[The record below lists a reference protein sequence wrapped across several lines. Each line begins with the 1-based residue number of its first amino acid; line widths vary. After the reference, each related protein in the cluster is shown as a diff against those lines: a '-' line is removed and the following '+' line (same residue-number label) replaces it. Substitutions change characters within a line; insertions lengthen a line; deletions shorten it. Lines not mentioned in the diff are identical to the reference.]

1 MGADYLRT
9 NFSGGGLVSV
19 AFGQGDAG
27 AGTAS
32 TISVP
37 PTPLIT
43 QVFATGQSN
52 TTNSAEHR
60 FTFSPI
66 GEWRFGGRF
75 RISKSVSFN
84 FGYTGMWLSQI
95 ARASTN
101 TAFVTRFKRSP
112 IATQNL
118 TAQLASNDPTDPAAI
133 TSEGFTAVVDQSNR
147 LVSNYPGSNGG
158 YIPNSAAAGV
168 GAEFQTVPPTIQVRD
183 AQGQQT
189 IVRNPRQFVG
199 EEFTAY
205 TQQNPDVGGQ
215 EYVLTN
221 GIDFGIEIKY

>member
-1 MGADYLRT
+1 
-9 NFSGGGLVSV
+9 
-19 AFGQGDAG
+19 
-27 AGTAS
+27 
-32 TISVP
+32 
-37 PTPLIT
+37 
-43 QVFATGQSN
+43 
-52 TTNSAEHR
+52 
-60 FTFSPI
+60 
-66 GEWRFGGRF
+66 
-75 RISKSVSFN
+75 
-84 FGYTGMWLSQI
+84 MWLSQI

-101 TAFVTRFKRSP
+101 TSFVTRFKRSP

-133 TSEGFTAVVDQSNR
+133 TRAGFTAVVDQSNR

-168 GAEFQTVPPTIQVRD
+168 GPEFQTVPPTIQVRD